1 MGNDINVT
9 SVWKQGI
16 TGNGTVVAILDDGV
30 DYKSKD
36 LMDNFVSMENKYLRM
51 ILMTLR
57 IL

>member
-1 MGNDINVT
+1 
-9 SVWKQGI
+9 VWKQGI

-36 LMDNFVSMENKYLRM
+36 LMDNFVSMEKKCWRM